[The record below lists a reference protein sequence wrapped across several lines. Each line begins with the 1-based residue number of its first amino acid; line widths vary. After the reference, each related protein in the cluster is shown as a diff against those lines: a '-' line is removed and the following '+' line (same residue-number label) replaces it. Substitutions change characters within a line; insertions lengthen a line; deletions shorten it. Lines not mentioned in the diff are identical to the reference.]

1 MVASGLV
8 SVFEEVEPF
17 FSVAGTFPLPAGFT
31 GSFLET
37 LTLAAASTKS
47 LLDATG
53 GPSFD
58 AFLFAS
64 TYSKNVI
71 LVICF
76 QLVGSKQVI
85 STTYYN

>member
-8 SVFEEVEPF
+8 SGFEEVEPF
-17 FSVAGTFPLPAGFT
+17 FSVAGTFPLPASFT

-71 LVICF
+71 LVTCF
-76 QLVGSKQVI
+76 QLGIKQVI
-85 STTYYN
+85 ITTYYN

>member
-17 FSVAGTFPLPAGFT
+17 FSVAGTLPLPAGFT

-64 TYSKNVI
+64 T
-71 LVICF
+71 
-76 QLVGSKQVI
+76 
-85 STTYYN
+85 

>member
-1 MVASGLV
+1 MVASGFV

-17 FSVAGTFPLPAGFT
+17 FSVAGAFPLPAGFT

-76 QLVGSKQVI
+76 QLGSKQVL
-85 STTYYN
+85 